1 MAHERFE
8 QGAATWDDNPA
19 RVRNA
24 ETLASAILQKAE
36 VSETDT
42 VVDYGCGTGLV
53 TLAVAPHVGRVIAI
67 DSSPAMLSVLREK
80 AQMRG
85 LDHVA
90 TVQADLERDE
100 PPTVEADLVLTTMV
114 LHHVTDIP
122 AVLRRLAAM
131 VRPGGLLAVA
141 DLDAEDGS
149 FHADRAGVVH
159 FGFDRAWLRAQ
170 FEAAGLV
177 QVADETANTLERDGP
192 DGPRRYTV
200 FLMLGTKR

>member
-1 MAHERFE
+1 M
-8 QGAATWDDNPA
+8 
-19 RVRNA
+19 
-24 ETLASAILQKAE
+24 
-36 VSETDT
+36 
-42 VVDYGCGTGLV
+42 
-53 TLAVAPHVGRVIAI
+53 
-67 DSSPAMLSVLREK
+67 
-80 AQMRG
+80 
-85 LDHVA
+85 
-90 TVQADLERDE
+90 
-100 PPTVEADLVLTTMV
+100 
-114 LHHVTDIP
+114 
-122 AVLRRLAAM
+122 LRRLAAM

-177 QVADETANTLERDGP
+177 QVADATANTLERDGP